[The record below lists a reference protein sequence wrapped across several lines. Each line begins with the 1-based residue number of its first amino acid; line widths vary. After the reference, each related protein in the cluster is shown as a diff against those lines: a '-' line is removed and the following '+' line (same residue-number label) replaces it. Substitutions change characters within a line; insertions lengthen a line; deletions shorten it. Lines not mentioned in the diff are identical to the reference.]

1 MRILKGPAVS
11 GHELEAVS
19 WFIPETM
26 PLNLEE
32 RKSTAT
38 FTIGPQAPSIAV
50 GGWLMDDTEPGAG
63 IVWRVKTVEKLFN
76 TDTRTVQLEHIVNTL
91 KDEVM
96 FGEIGPKQITGNS
109 SATTCFASDA
119 VQYILNRHSLWTL
132 GTFDANYAL
141 IENPYTFNGED
152 LLSALETVLSSLPDS
167 YIDYDLSAVPFTL
180 NVKKLDSAIDSEMRM
195 SRNIQTIRRVVD
207 RSRMYT
213 RLYPI
218 GENDLHLD
226 GLYVSQNESTYG
238 TVCRIETEASIK
250 TKAELERWAL
260 ERLARHCEPSVT
272 VTVMGLELSQDTGEP
287 LDHITINRKCR
298 VPLPEFNTTIT
309 EKVTKLSWSDKIR
322 EPEKVTVTLANQ
334 REDIASIVNRINK
347 AAKSAGRTKA
357 KKDADDHAWIV
368 DDNEHIALVAEKV
381 FGEGVDWSQ
390 VASLVVSGDGIYGDV
405 TRTQGD
411 LVIAQGKLIVEA
423 DKAALVVKALDQR
436 PILCYANTSKFPAT
450 GSSGYLYLAN
460 DTGKYYQWNGSAYE
474 EKAKNQIHQVHSGEI
489 VTAINNNS
497 ESVARIR
504 ADHVTVGANNSLHT
518 LAGAFSY
525 TDDGKLY
532 IADAGGLHV
541 QRTET
546 VEGVETTTYVGVWDK
561 GELTG
566 GMMVTQING
575 QTTTRIKGN
584 KINIG
589 DNDGTSDVS
598 INDAFEVKTYN
609 SVQSVKIKKQLLVE
623 EKNAYVVGGN
633 LTASKYDGAGGSITG
648 EELHVGTGGKL
659 VFEDRNNSTEV
670 QRADVLGF
678 LDTFS
683 HVALTGPTNNVY
695 TLWYMPN
702 KTQLTL
708 ENSTPSTANGWLEVG
723 TFSRAV
729 TGYGY
734 SWGNPKDGRLTVTA
748 QPQGYSAQLLGL
760 VDGGGNWNGNTFTG
774 KVKYYEGS
782 DDETTYETGL
792 TYTVDASARYTAGRN
807 DTKVSSTFAWEHAAD
822 YTSGDH
828 NTLTV
833 TTDAPNPVSGAS
845 KSLVLYITQDS
856 SWGSNHKKNAYLR
869 TGSSAGNKM
878 AAIEID
884 AGAQY
889 EAGFRFGWDSVALS
903 DPVWQYP
910 ANNPNSDNT
919 TASNSVVV
927 SADMKTDATTRA
939 KTIPIALYVDTA
951 NKQAYVSAGGYKRAV
966 ESIPYSLTSN
976 AATVTALSSAPDGWT
991 RVSGKYYYT
1000 KNGTSGSSK
1009 QVRVYLFTEP
1019 VVDGNTLNE
1028 GGARK
1033 TYIEGTVSTIW
1044 ADAYAEGAASATS
1057 GLSVSVGSGT
1067 WSLSSGGTQINSGT
1081 HSYKYTTSEYNDHWD
1096 AGVLSGYNTACNSG
1110 HLQFS
1115 YPGAGY
1121 NYIDVKYPI
1130 TSTSANNLKYD
1141 TARFWLVDNGSG
1153 TINLWLG
1160 KSDGSTTSIVASKN
1174 YSTGGESHSR
1184 IGTTGY
1190 TTWTC
1195 SIQTLGDEKHYSL
1208 SMTIPKSK
1216 SISGLTNG
1224 GTYELY
1230 K

>member
-1 MRILKGPAVS
+1 MRLLKGPAVS
-11 GHELEAVS
+11 GHELEAVG

-38 FTIGPQAPSIAV
+38 LTIGPEAPEIAAGV
-50 GGWLMDDTEPGAG
+50 WLLDETEPGAG
-63 IVWRVKTVEKLFN
+63 IVWRVKSVESQYN
-76 TDTRTVQLEHIVNTL
+76 TNTRTVQLEHIVNTL

-96 FGEIGPKQITGNS
+96 FGEIGPKQITGNNN
-109 SATTCFASDA
+109 ATTCFASDA

-152 LLSALETVLSSLPDS
+152 LLSALETVLSSLADS
-167 YIDYDLSAVPFTL
+167 YIDFDLTTVPFRL
-180 NVKKLDSAIDSEMRM
+180 NVKKLDNTVSSEMRM

-218 GENDLHLD
+218 GENDLHID
-226 GLYVSQNESTYG
+226 GLYVSQNENVYG
-238 TVCRIETEASIK
+238 TVCRIETEASKK
-250 TKAELERWAL
+250 TKAELTRWAQ
-260 ERLARHCEPSVT
+260 ERLARHCVPSVT
-272 VTVMGLELSQDTGEP
+272 VTVMGLELSRDTGEP
-287 LDHITINRKCR
+287 LDHITLNRKCR
-298 VPLPEFNTTIT
+298 VPLPEYGTTIT

-322 EPEKVTVTLANQ
+322 EPKKVTVTLANQ
-334 REDIASIVNRINK
+334 LEDIASIVNRMNK
-347 AAKSAGRTKA
+347 ASKSSGRTKA

-368 DDNEHIALVAEKV
+368 DDKDHIALVAEKV
-381 FGEGVDWSQ
+381 FGEGVNWSQ
-390 VASLVVSGDGIYGDV
+390 VASLAVSGDGIYGDV
-405 TRTQGD
+405 TRAQGD

-423 DKAALVVKALDQR
+423 DKAGLVVKALDQR

-450 GSSGYLYLAN
+450 GNSGYLYLAN
-460 DTGKYYQWNGSAYE
+460 DTGKYYQWNGSTYE
-474 EKAKNQIHQVHSGEI
+474 ERAKSQIHQIHSGEI
-489 VTAINNNS
+489 MTAINNNS

-518 LAGAFSY
+518 LAGAFDY

-541 QRTET
+541 ARTET
-546 VEGVETTTYVGVWDK
+546 VGGVETTTYVGVWDK

-589 DNDGTSDVS
+589 NTDGNSAVS
-598 INDAFEVKTYN
+598 INDAFEIATYN
-609 SVQSVKIKKQLLVE
+609 SAQSVKIKKQLLVQGQ
-623 EKNAYVVGGN
+623 NAYIVGGN
-633 LTASKYDGAGGSITG
+633 LTAAKYSGAGGEVKG

-659 VFEDRNNSTEV
+659 VFEDRNSNTEV

-678 LDTFS
+678 LDSFS

-708 ENSTPSTANGWLEVG
+708 ENSTPSAANGWLEVG

-748 QPQGYSAQLLGL
+748 NPQGYSVQLLGL
-760 VDGGGNWNGNTFTG
+760 ATDGSWSGNTYNG

-782 DDETTYETGL
+782 DDEVTYETGL
-792 TYTVDASARYTAGRN
+792 TFTVDASARYTAGRN
-807 DTKVSSTFAWEHAAD
+807 NTKVSSTFTWEHAAD

-869 TGSSAGNKM
+869 TGSNVGNKM

-884 AGAQY
+884 ATAQY
-889 EAGFRFGWDSVALS
+889 ANGSPQSGTAGARSGSTYNWDFVITRG
-903 DPVWQYP
+903 
-910 ANNPNSDNT
+910 DNT
-919 TASNSVVV
+919 TA
-927 SADMKTDATTRA
+927 
-939 KTIPIALYVDTA
+939 TIPIDCTSIYSDARSGYVL
-951 NKQAYVSAGGYKRAV
+951 Q
-966 ESIPYSLTSN
+966 
-976 AATVTALSSAPDGWT
+976 
-991 RVSGKYYYT
+991 
-1000 KNGTSGSSK
+1000 
-1009 QVRVYLFTEP
+1009 
-1019 VVDGNTLNE
+1019 
-1028 GGARK
+1028 
-1033 TYIEGTVSTIW
+1033 
-1044 ADAYAEGAASATS
+1044 S
-1057 GLSVSVGSGT
+1057 GLGVTVGSGT
-1067 WSLSSGGTQINSGT
+1067 WSLTSGGSQISTGT
-1081 HSYKYTTSEYNDHWD
+1081 HSYEYT
-1096 AGVLSGYNTACNSG
+1096 AA
-1110 HLQFS
+1110 Q
-1115 YPGAGY
+1115 
-1121 NYIDVKYPI
+1121 
-1130 TSTSANNLKYD
+1130 
-1141 TARFWLVDNGSG
+1141 
-1153 TINLWLG
+1153 
-1160 KSDGSTTSIVASKN
+1160 
-1174 YSTGGESHSR
+1174 YSTAAANGWNLARGKMGFDTYTGPNSQPGMYMNFPATTYDGTETAYFFLEKNSSDNNYVELNYYTLSNGWWTFHRTFASLYHPQSGGGEAHSR

-1195 SIQTLGDEKHYSL
+1195 SIQTLGDEKYYSL
-1208 SMTIPKSK
+1208 SMTIPKNK

>member
-26 PLNLEE
+26 SLNLEE

-218 GENDLHLD
+218 GENDLHID

-298 VPLPEFNTTIT
+298 APLPEFNTTIT

-381 FGEGVDWSQ
+381 FGEGVNWSQ

-411 LVIAQGKLIVEA
+411 LVIAQGKLIVET

-474 EKAKNQIHQVHSGEI
+474 EKDKSQIHQVHSGEI

-497 ESVARIR
+497 DSVARIR

-589 DNDGTSDVS
+589 NDDGTSAVS
-598 INDAFEVKTYN
+598 INDAFEITTKENT
-609 SVQSVKIKKQLLVE
+609 QSVKLKKQTWIGAGLYLD
-623 EKNAYVVGGN
+623 GN
-633 LTASKYDGAGGSITG
+633 LYQGLTGSNYIQTKEVRLIGSSSAQGASQSVLTDAQLHDMIIKASVDSNTNTLKLWTLGQNPLTDNPAVTFRKAVDTIKGTWANGVYTVSTTAAAAGGVAPPISTTLGKKGESWSGDVCTVSIG
-648 EELHVGTGGKL
+648 EEDPISGNMMAIGL
-659 VFEDRNNSTEV
+659 SV
-670 QRADVLGF
+670 Q
-678 LDTFS
+678 
-683 HVALTGPTNNVY
+683 
-695 TLWYMPN
+695 
-702 KTQLTL
+702 
-708 ENSTPSTANGWLEVG
+708 
-723 TFSRAV
+723 
-729 TGYGY
+729 
-734 SWGNPKDGRLTVTA
+734 
-748 QPQGYSAQLLGL
+748 
-760 VDGGGNWNGNTFTG
+760 
-774 KVKYYEGS
+774 
-782 DDETTYETGL
+782 
-792 TYTVDASARYTAGRN
+792 VDASARYNAGWDDAITNGVTVSGPATKTLDYDEQISVSTKVTNSSGNDTYLLAATYTAPSDRYSTGYSAGYSAGYGAGATAGRSGAFN
-807 DTKVSSTFAWEHAAD
+807 DIKVVKTDGNRSGNYYTFKLYDSSGNVLHTVGGSDGAQGLLLPMATGTFVSNQTINCDANIGTFGAAIVG
-822 YTSGDH
+822 YRYFEINVSGGGH
-828 NTLTV
+828 THGVTLTCTGKTQTYPGSTIYNYTFTLGGV
-833 TTDAPNPVSGAS
+833 AS
-845 KSLVLYITQDS
+845 D
-856 SWGSNHKKNAYLR
+856 
-869 TGSSAGNKM
+869 
-878 AAIEID
+878 
-884 AGAQY
+884 
-889 EAGFRFGWDSVALS
+889 F
-903 DPVWQYP
+903 
-910 ANNPNSDNT
+910 
-919 TASNSVVV
+919 
-927 SADMKTDATTRA
+927 AT
-939 KTIPIALYVDTA
+939 L
-951 NKQAYVSAGGYKRAV
+951 
-966 ESIPYSLTSN
+966 
-976 AATVTALSSAPDGWT
+976 
-991 RVSGKYYYT
+991 
-1000 KNGTSGSSK
+1000 NGTK
-1009 QVRVYLFTEP
+1009 
-1019 VVDGNTLNE
+1019 
-1028 GGARK
+1028 
-1033 TYIEGTVSTIW
+1033 I
-1044 ADAYAEGAASATS
+1044 
-1057 GLSVSVGSGT
+1057 
-1067 WSLSSGGTQINSGT
+1067 
-1081 HSYKYTTSEYNDHWD
+1081 
-1096 AGVLSGYNTACNSG
+1096 
-1110 HLQFS
+1110 
-1115 YPGAGY
+1115 
-1121 NYIDVKYPI
+1121 
-1130 TSTSANNLKYD
+1130 
-1141 TARFWLVDNGSG
+1141 
-1153 TINLWLG
+1153 
-1160 KSDGSTTSIVASKN
+1160 
-1174 YSTGGESHSR
+1174 
-1184 IGTTGY
+1184 
-1190 TTWTC
+1190 
-1195 SIQTLGDEKHYSL
+1195 
-1208 SMTIPKSK
+1208 
-1216 SISGLTNG
+1216 
-1224 GTYELY
+1224 LY
-1230 K
+1230 Y